1 MTKTIHAIYKQ
12 GLLRPLEPI
21 EGIKENTEVEI
32 TISVG
37 DVGPSH
43 ILKFAGILS
52 DGEANRMILTSKI
65 TSKGQITLPK
75 EVRKLL
81 NVIVLL

>member
-1 MTKTIHAIYKQ
+1 MTKTIHTIYKQ

-37 DVGPSH
+37 DVSPSH
-43 ILKFAGILS
+43 F
-52 DGEANRMILTSKI
+52 
-65 TSKGQITLPK
+65 
-75 EVRKLL
+75 
-81 NVIVLL
+81 